1 MCSKGEILS
10 RNNLIGLSCSTT
22 SGMAGSPVVCG
33 SAAVGVYVGGPP
45 LPDTGFV
52 YAAKNDQSW

>member
-1 MCSKGEILS
+1 MACL
-10 RNNLIGLSCSTT
+10 TT